1 MARHDL
7 TWRGATA
14 VDEHGVEDGL
24 LEQPLLEPIVRM
36 AVAPNGRFLACFARD
51 GKLAVMSSNF
61 ATKVVPRLLRRGPSC
76 REIAEWTPPT
86 LN

>member
-1 MARHDL
+1 M
-7 TWRGATA
+7 TA

-24 LEQPLLEPIVRM
+24 LEQPLLEPIVKM

-61 ATKVVPRLLRRGPSC
+61 ATKVRSVGYCSRTYYGTAVHFRG
-76 REIAEWTPPT
+76 
-86 LN
+86 